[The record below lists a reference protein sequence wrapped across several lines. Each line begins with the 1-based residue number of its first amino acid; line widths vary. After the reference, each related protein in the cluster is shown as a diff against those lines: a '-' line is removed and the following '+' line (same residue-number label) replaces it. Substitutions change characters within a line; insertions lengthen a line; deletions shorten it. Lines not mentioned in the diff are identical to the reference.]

1 VKIKNYHVNLQ
12 TMQQAIKFIRSNLS
26 ASYETL
32 ELQSVSRLLL
42 SKISGYSFTEIIV
55 NKNTIFSA
63 EQRAIL
69 KIYVEKLKRGMPVQY
84 VLGETEFCG
93 LPFMVNEAVLIP
105 RPETEELVQ
114 WMVQEIKPDSHILDI
129 GTGSGCIAVA
139 LKHLLPDADVH
150 ACDIAVES
158 LAVATNNADNLR
170 LPVYFFQCDILK
182 AEKSDRKYHVIVSN
196 PPYIPQS
203 ERTDM
208 MRRVKDFEPER
219 ALFVEDTDPL
229 IFYRKIAQFALS
241 NLFSGGSLFFEVHR
255 DFGKDCVHMLE
266 DMSFVDIQL
275 KKDIFGNERMVRAV
289 KE

>member
-1 VKIKNYHVNLQ
+1 
-12 TMQQAIKFIRSNLS
+12 MQQAIKFIRSNLS

-69 KIYVEKLKRGMPVQY
+69 EIYVEKLKRGMPVQY
-84 VLGETEFCG
+84 VLGVTEFCG

-114 WMVQEIKPDSHILDI
+114 WMVQEIEPDSHILDI

-139 LKHLLPDADVH
+139 LKHFLPDADVH

-158 LAVATNNADNLR
+158 LAVAANNADNLR
-170 LPVYFFQCDILK
+170 LPVYFFQCDILEV
-182 AEKSDRKYHVIVSN
+182 EKSDRKYHVIVSN

-241 NLFSGGSLFFEVHR
+241 NLFSGGNLFFEVHR
-255 DFGKDCVHMLE
+255 DYGKACVQLLE

>member
-1 VKIKNYHVNLQ
+1 
-12 TMQQAIKFIRSNLS
+12 
-26 ASYETL
+26 
-32 ELQSVSRLLL
+32 VSRLLL

-69 KIYVEKLKRGMPVQY
+69 EIYVEKLKRGMPVQY

-241 NLFSGGSLFFEVHR
+241 NLFPGGSLFFEVHR
-255 DFGKDCVHMLE
+255 DYGKACVQLLE

-275 KKDIFGNERMVRAV
+275 KKDMFGNERMVRAV